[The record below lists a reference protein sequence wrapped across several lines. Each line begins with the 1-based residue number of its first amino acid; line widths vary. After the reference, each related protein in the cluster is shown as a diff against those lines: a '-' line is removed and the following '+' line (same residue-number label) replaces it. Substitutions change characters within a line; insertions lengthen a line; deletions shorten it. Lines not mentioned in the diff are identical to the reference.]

1 MASRLVCIVTGGAS
15 GLGRATAELLARRGG
30 KVLIADLP
38 KSDGDNVAKEIGEN
52 CQFQATDVTSSDDIR
67 VAIQLAKERFGPIT
81 AAVNCAGIGIAVK
94 TLNKKGQAHSVEE
107 FNRVLQIN
115 AVGSFNM
122 IRLAAE
128 EMANNKPNEEGER
141 GVIINTASVAAFE
154 GQMGQAA
161 YSASKGAI
169 VGMTLP
175 IARDLARYG
184 IRVNTIA
191 PGLFRTP
198 LLAGLPEKVQNELAK
213 AVPFPKRLGS
223 PDEYA
228 HLVQSI
234 IDNVMING
242 TVIRIDGALR
252 MQP

>member
-15 GLGRATAELLARRGG
+15 GLGKATVQRLVGCGAR
-30 KVLIADLP
+30 VLIADLP
-38 KSDGDNVAKEIGEN
+38 KSDGDNVAKELGDN
-52 CQFQATDVTSSDDIR
+52 CIFQPVDVTCSEDISA
-67 VAIQLAKERFGPIT
+67 AIAIAKERFGPIN

-94 TLNKKGQAHSVEE
+94 TLNKKGQAHSLED
-107 FNRVLQIN
+107 FNRVLQVN
-115 AVGSFNM
+115 AAGTFNM
-122 IRLAAE
+122 IRLASE
-128 EMANNKPNEEGER
+128 EMAKNEPNEEGER
-141 GVIINTASVAAFE
+141 GAIINTASVAAYE

-198 LLAGLPEKVQNELAK
+198 LLASLPEKVQNELAK
-213 AVPFPKRLGS
+213 SVPFPRRLGS
-223 PDEYA
+223 PEEYA

-234 IDNVMING
+234 LDNVMING